1 MKISKEKAREIAN
14 KIIKIS
20 GQDIFIK
27 GRDAR
32 KVMAR
37 SFFCMILSKEY
48 DLSNVEMVEVFLD
61 NGLKYD
67 RTSIHCC
74 KEKYDNYLKNDFF
87 MKDMKS
93 SYYGEVPVRKA
104 EILEVVKESMDL
116 DINDF
121 IDRIKRALDVNFK
134 KKTKVVQRKLS
145 EIDKLTKGLTYNQ
158 EKEILDM
165 VRLKI
170 KSYEWK
176 CSNKT
181 KVYVGSGYVDTT
193 V

>member
-1 MKISKEKAREIAN
+1 MKISKIKARQIAK

-27 GRDAR
+27 GREPR
-32 KVMAR
+32 RTMAK
-37 SFFCMILSKEY
+37 SFFSMILFEEY
-48 DLSNVEMVEVFLD
+48 GLTNTEICKVFLD

-67 RTSIHCC
+67 RTSIHVCRV
-74 KEKYDNYLKNDFF
+74 KYHDYLATDFF
-87 MKDMKS
+87 MQDMTS
-93 SYYGEVPVRKA
+93 SYYGGVATRKA
-104 EILEVVKESMDL
+104 QILDIVKESMDL
-116 DINDF
+116 EVNDF
-121 IDRIKRALDVNFK
+121 IDKIKRALDVNFK
-134 KKTKVVQRKLS
+134 RKTKAVQRKLS
-145 EIDKLTKGLTYNQ
+145 EIDKLTKDLTYEQ

>member
-1 MKISKEKAREIAN
+1 MKISKEKARKIAK

-32 KVMAR
+32 KVMAK
-37 SFFCMILSKEY
+37 SFFSMILFEKYGLTNTEICK
-48 DLSNVEMVEVFLD
+48 VFLD

-67 RTSIHCC
+67 RASVHCC
-74 KEKYDNYLKNDFF
+74 REKYDNYLKNDFF
-87 MKDMKS
+87 MKDMVS
-93 SYYGEVPVRKA
+93 SYYGEIPVRKA

-121 IDRIKRALDVNFK
+121 IDRVKRALDVNFK

-158 EKEILDM
+158 EKEVLDM
-165 VRLKI
+165 VKLKI